1 MCEVK
6 ALEMIYGA
14 VRVIAVYLLFCS
26 VLFGILP
33 DSPFKQY
40 VRLFAGLLLLLL
52 FLHSFSVFSVDVSFD
67 LEEVLE
73 DSLHASEFKEK
84 LERQEEASGEKITEE
99 ISGQYFQDRKGQDY
113 EMGRGDSE
121 GTDGTS

>member
-26 VLFGILP
+26 VLFGILS

-52 FLHSFSVFSVDVSFD
+52 FLHSFSLFSADVSFD

-73 DSLHASEFKEK
+73 DSLHASDFKEK
-84 LERQEEASGEKITEE
+84 LERQEKASGEKIKEE
-99 ISGQYFQDRKGQDY
+99 ISGQ
-113 EMGRGDSE
+113 E
-121 GTDGTS
+121 GAGL